1 MTKPFS
7 LYDARHYPTVDVV
20 TGFGEWAQTY
30 DQTVDHQLDLFLL
43 AHLYTVPWWQMQR
56 VVDLGCGTGRI
67 GQWLRQQ
74 GSPDIHGVDCSPAM
88 VQQAAAKRVYAHVCL
103 ADLTQCPFPSH
114 AYNLGITVLTAS
126 HLPDLRALYMEGA
139 RLLRPGGVFVLV
151 DYHPFF
157 LLRGIPTHFD
167 RAPGESIAIENV
179 VHLFSD
185 HVTSGRHVNWTLV
198 EMQERVVDQAWV
210 AQRPRMVRYLHQPV
224 SFALVWRDGSNP
236 YEASLCQ
243 ETN

>member
-20 TGFGEWAQTY
+20 MGFEEWAHTY
-30 DQTVDHQLDLFLL
+30 DQTVDSQLDLALL
-43 AHLYTVPWWQMQR
+43 AQLHTVPWPQMQR

-74 GSPDIHGVDCSPAM
+74 GIPHIHGVDCSPAM
-88 VQQAAAKRVYAHVCL
+88 VQQAATKQVYAPLCL
-103 ADLTQCPFPSH
+103 ADLTQCPLPSH
-114 AYNLGITVLTAS
+114 AYDLGITVLTAS
-126 HLPDLRALYMEGA
+126 HLPDLRALYTEGA
-139 RLLRPGGVFVLV
+139 RLLRPGGLFVLV

-167 RAPGESIAIENV
+167 RVPGESIAIANV
-179 VHLFSD
+179 VHFFSD
-185 HVTSGRHVNWTLV
+185 HVTSGRHVHWTLV

-210 AQRPRMVRYLHQPV
+210 TQRPRMARYLHQPV
-224 SFALVWRDGSNP
+224 SFALVWRDRV
-236 YEASLCQ
+236 
-243 ETN
+243 